1 MTKEIFL
8 NNQKVKI
15 SDLLCLT
22 GYKHKTV
29 IISLHNKT
37 NRDFDIVGGNSSC
50 PHVEYLGKCKYC
62 GARLTLVGF
71 DQNVIKDWEAI
82 NSIANAVLL
91 DEVVEK
97 VIFIHDFFVPNEYKR
112 VNSMIPTD
120 IKAYRR
126 TVVTPSKQISI
137 FSKKPTSG
145 YVPYNGHYLNF
156 LSTYTL
162 KDVFWINP
170 VDIERKFSN
179 CTYFDLTPR
188 QNT

>member
-1 MTKEIFL
+1 MTKETSL
-8 NNQKVKI
+8 SNQKVRI
-15 SDLLCLT
+15 SDLFHLT
-22 GYKHKTV
+22 GYNHKTV
-29 IISLHNKT
+29 IISLHNKE
-37 NRDFDIVGGNSSC
+37 NRDFDIVGGNIAC
-50 PHVEYLGKCKYC
+50 PHVDHHGKCKYC

-71 DQNVIKDWEAI
+71 DSNITKDWEAI
-82 NSIANAVLL
+82 NGIANGILL
-91 DEVVEK
+91 DPDVEK
-97 VIFIHDFFVPNEYKR
+97 VVFVHDFFVPNEYKR

-126 TVVTPSKQISI
+126 TIVTPSKQVSI
-137 FSKKPTSG
+137 FSKKPTNG

-179 CTYFDLTPR
+179 CTYFDLTPH
-188 QNT
+188 QSE